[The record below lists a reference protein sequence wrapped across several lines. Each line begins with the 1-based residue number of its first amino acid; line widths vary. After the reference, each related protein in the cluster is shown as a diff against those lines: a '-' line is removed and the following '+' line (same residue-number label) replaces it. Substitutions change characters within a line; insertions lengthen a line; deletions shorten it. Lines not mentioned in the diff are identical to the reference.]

1 MIQYRHL
8 FLLIFLPLVVAAC
21 TPVKAW
27 ERGNFARPEMA
38 FTPDSLEKKIQ
49 DHVDHS
55 KEGSST
61 VTAGSGGGC
70 GCN

>member
-1 MIQYRHL
+1 MAIARTL
-8 FLLIFLPLVVAAC
+8 ALLLVATSLAAC

-27 ERGNFARPEMA
+27 ERGNLGRPEM
-38 FTPDSLEKKIQ
+38 SLSTDASAQKIQ
-49 DHVDHS
+49 DHIYHS
-55 KEGSST
+55 KEGSAS